1 MGELATVAGRT
12 WWDLVEDLAASTPDR
27 TLLTDT
33 RGRALTCRQY
43 RDAAER
49 AAAGLHELGLRPG
62 MVLSWQLPTTLEAAV
77 LMSAAARLR
86 LVQNPLMPVL
96 RDRGPDHIFTQPP
109 PDPLVPPRPV
119 PRYDPAPPARPTA

>member
-77 LMSAAARLR
+77 LMSATARLGP
-86 LVQNPLMPVL
+86 VQNPPMPVL
-96 RDRGPDHIFTQPP
+96 PHRGPVHILTP
-109 PDPLVPPRPV
+109 VRP
-119 PRYDPAPPARPTA
+119 AALSPPAASRVVDHHSLSRGRP